1 MRLPGLTCLH
11 SWLRRL
17 QSSCG
22 HLALEL
28 GNCLCF
34 RWGCQHC
41 CTCPTALK
49 HQATAA
55 YSNTVSLSGAV
66 ALRLRHNAAD
76 AAACWGSQLAQLL
89 LDGIHQQHTVVS
101 MLRPRSHVPSE
112 HWSCPHIFTAPSKHC
127 LLNSST
133 LRKSDRLSLLPAAQ
147 EHPLRRWR
155 QSFSVR
161 LSGAARPLQ
170 RRMALPRLPLMRWSS
185 SAAAHSRE
193 GHAGAK
199 PGPLNASPSTRLTSE
214 SPLFGCP

>member
-22 HLALEL
+22 HLAHEL

-55 YSNTVSLSGAV
+55 DSNTVLLSGAV

-76 AAACWGSQLAQLL
+76 AAACRGSQLAQLL
-89 LDGIHQQHTVVS
+89 LDGLHQQHTVVS
-101 MLRPRSHVPSE
+101 KLRPRSHVPSE
-112 HWSCPHIFTAPSKHC
+112 HWSCPHIFTTPSKNC

-133 LRKSDRLSLLPAAQ
+133 LRKSDRVVPPAC
-147 EHPLRRWR
+147 
-155 QSFSVR
+155 
-161 LSGAARPLQ
+161 
-170 RRMALPRLPLMRWSS
+170 
-185 SAAAHSRE
+185 SAAAPAAALAAELQRALE
-193 GHAGAK
+193 RRGAAAAEAH
-199 PGPLNASPSTRLTSE
+199 GAAQAALDALEFLCSSTLARGARRSQAWST
-214 SPLFGCP
+214 